1 MRLAIPLIAGIA
13 VGWVCNIDILCILLV
28 FIPSVLMLLLGIMRF
43 APKWLFGVGA
53 MVLMFAFG
61 LLAESRQAS
70 EKSLQWSGGKNR
82 YTAHLVEMPVVR
94 GSNVKVLAEV
104 VADSVAF
111 SGGER
116 AEGLVYLYFTRSV
129 NSELLSAGDVVAF
142 EATVLPPVNQGNPA
156 EFDVENYYYIKGVSG
171 TLFVPGSKWRL
182 LPEKRNNLQV
192 YALRLRAKALAVYRQ
207 LGFEKESLAL
217 LSALTLG
224 EKRDFP
230 KDLKESYSAAG
241 ASHILALSG
250 LHLGI
255 LYMLLAFVLPVCGRN
270 VAYRVLRETLILAV
284 LWAFAFVAGLSP
296 SVVRAATLFSL
307 MSAGRLSG
315 HDVSSVNSLSFA
327 AIVMLLFS
335 PHMLFDISF
344 QLSFAAVLAILLLA
358 PPLQKAMRV
367 YERGAVYGYVINLFI
382 VSVVAQLG
390 VMPFVWYYFGVFPVY
405 FLLTNL
411 FVVPLAFV
419 VIMMVAVMWLF
430 APVPLLQH
438 GVAWVLGK
446 VLALMNIGVEAVASL
461 PGASSAL
468 PPLDAWG
475 AVGVTISLV
484 LLLYAL
490 CAHRRWLAV
499 VSSGALLL
507 LVAVYMFL
515 WKTANGGN
523 YMLIYNNRKNPLL
536 HLVFDG
542 GENYLVSSV
551 PQLDAEYEYVSRPF
565 LQREKLDVPRWVDWE
580 YSDSLVQY
588 SEGLFSFDGVTV
600 RLLDHP
606 HWVENE
612 CVEPVDILV
621 LCRGFLGRIDK
632 LVKVYPAKC
641 VVVDGSLYKRSRER
655 IKREYLQL
663 GIDVVDVSQT
673 GAMKVVANEDGF
685 ELIPMRGK

>member
-1 MRLAIPLIAGIA
+1 M
-13 VGWVCNIDILCILLV
+13 
-28 FIPSVLMLLLGIMRF
+28 
-43 APKWLFGVGA
+43 
-53 MVLMFAFG
+53 
-61 LLAESRQAS
+61 
-70 EKSLQWSGGKNR
+70 
-82 YTAHLVEMPVVR
+82 
-94 GSNVKVLAEV
+94 
-104 VADSVAF
+104 
-111 SGGER
+111 
-116 AEGLVYLYFTRSV
+116 
-129 NSELLSAGDVVAF
+129 
-142 EATVLPPVNQGNPA
+142 
-156 EFDVENYYYIKGVSG
+156 
-171 TLFVPGSKWRL
+171 

-523 YMLIYNNRKNPLL
+523 YMLIYNNRKNPLV

-551 PQLDAEYEYVSRPF
+551 PQLDAEYEYVSGPF

-580 YSDSLVQY
+580 YSDSLVRY
-588 SEGLFSFDGVTV
+588 SEGLFSFDGVAV

-641 VVVDGSLYKRSRER
+641 VVADGSLYKRSRER